1 MLYSK
6 IKQLRGNMKIYLDNC
21 CYNRPFDD
29 QTQLRIRLEAEAI
42 KTILKLH
49 EQGLWEI
56 VVSQVNIFELKNTPS
71 PSKQLKLQDVF
82 YKMQSIVPL
91 TTSIIQRAQY
101 FESINIDAMDAM
113 HLACAENNADILL
126 TVDDKFLKRSELI
139 TNLEI
144 EIANPLTWLQ
154 RVTQ

>member
-1 MLYSK
+1 M
-6 IKQLRGNMKIYLDNC
+6 GDNNKIYLDNC

-49 EQGLWEI
+49 EQGPWEV
-56 VVSQVNIFELKNTPS
+56 VVSQVNIFELKNTPIS
-71 PSKQLKLQDVF
+71 TKKLKLQDMF
-82 YKMQSIVPL
+82 YKIQSVAPL
-91 TTSIIQRAQY
+91 TASIIQRARY
-101 FESINIDAMDAM
+101 FESVHIDAMDAM

-126 TVDDKFLKRSELI
+126 TVDDKFLKRAELI

-154 RVTQ
+154 RVIQ